1 MSYAAVPLSGRL
13 SDPSITSEI
22 FAPRPQNYMLSS
34 VSTQLRIAESVT
46 PEAILD
52 QDELVTRTIAERLR
66 RLAPDIQTLIAV
78 FLRDYFETSFMTPPI
93 KLPGE
98 IARIEPEGVPARA
111 FPFASHLNLLGP
123 AVEGLSFDL
132 DDFQEG

>member
-1 MSYAAVPLSGRL
+1 MSYAAVPPSDRL
-13 SDPSITSEI
+13 SDPSITTVI

-34 VSTQLRIAESVT
+34 
-46 PEAILD
+46 EAILD
-52 QDELVTRTIAERLR
+52 QDELVTRTIAEHFR
-66 RLAPDIQTLIAV
+66 RLAPDIQTLITV

-132 DDFQEG
+132 DDFEEG